1 MNRLVLIRHGR
12 TDGSD
17 RRLYYGATDLPV
29 NEAGLRELKARAGEY
44 PSCEGFRVLTT
55 GYLRTEQT
63 LRAICGEVPHEA
75 APELGEIRFGIFEMK
90 SYDELKNRADYQTWL
105 AGDWMANVP
114 PGGESFNMAQ
124 SRVRRALEGLLR
136 RPEDVYAVVHGG
148 TIITIMQQLFPEIVR
163 SSYEWLPQPGFGYE
177 ADLKNHKFRAIPG

>member
-17 RRLYYGATDLPV
+17 RHLYYGSTDLPV
-29 NEAGLRELKARAGEY
+29 NAAGLRELRQRAGQY

-63 LRAICGEVPHEA
+63 LRAICGEVPHDVL
-75 APELGEIRFGIFEMK
+75 PDFGEIHFGVFEMRG
-90 SYDELKNRADYQTWL
+90 YDELKDRADYQAWL

-114 PGGESFNMAQ
+114 PGGESFDEAQ
-124 SRVRRALEGLLR
+124 SRVRRALGELLR

-148 TIITIMQQLFPEIVR
+148 TVITVMQSLFPEFVR
-163 SSYEWLPQPGFGYE
+163 TQYEWLPKPGFGYE
-177 ADLKNHKFRAIPG
+177 IDLKNHKFRDIPA

>member
-29 NEAGLRELKARAGEY
+29 NEAGLRELEARAGEY

-90 SYDELKNRADYQTWL
+90 SYDELKNRADYQAWL

-136 RPEDVYAVVHGG
+136 GPEDVLRRRARRDGHHDHAAAFPGDRPE
-148 TIITIMQQLFPEIVR
+148 QLRMAPAAR
-163 SSYEWLPQPGFGYE
+163 LRLRDRP
-177 ADLKNHKFRAIPG
+177 